1 MKKLK
6 TGLKNLNGTLWFG
19 IFLSFSLL
27 SPAVRAQEI
36 DPQYISIVDGLAA
49 TSVLGILQDSFGLLW
64 ISTANGLQK
73 YDGYSF
79 QSFKN
84 EPENPNSLLNNNC
97 YGLLE
102 DADHNIWVATDLG
115 ISKYD
120 RDKNSF
126 VNYDFNKQFHT
137 TGNANMAFGL
147 FMDRGNRF
155 WAATIGHGIMR
166 YDPIADQW
174 NPAEYLINDQDGI
187 QPATGFTTSFAED
200 HKGRLWTG
208 SIHGLLVAKNAE
220 SPFMPVTIK
229 NEDSIDFTTSENGVT
244 ALFADTAGIIWITTR
259 NGIYKYDPQ
268 TEIIKTIK
276 EYHDAPLNFFNQW
289 NCLGQD
295 KDGNV
300 WISNNYR
307 GVLKFDGIT
316 DRFQE
321 MKIAG
326 SLEIKNL
333 GYEVITTRFA
343 MDKSGIFWFGTVNR
357 GLFKYNPLSKPFK
370 LYQNNPTDATTMGKN
385 AVFGLL
391 ASKVHPG
398 TVYVGLRG
406 GKIDVFDEQKQTF
419 RHIDYPAVNDT
430 YGGAVRGMVEDA
442 DGGIWLGTWGDGL
455 IELDPNYK
463 EVRRFEYDSLSNN
476 SLSNNAVRVLKK
488 DDEGNYWVGT
498 NGGLNIFRPETGN
511 FTRIQSKMTRT
522 YPQALTDKINQWL
535 TKKQK
540 VVAIEKVTDNQ
551 DLTQSIEIHKAG
563 TYLVATVGEGDAA
576 SMADYGWLENSAK
589 DTIWSSINI
598 TRSFHAGGGIKNRIF
613 IDTVKL
619 KTGKYTLRY
628 FSDDSHSFEKWNVPG
643 PTTTSLYGIALFT
656 LDDPTNLKSIE
667 SLLEEKQVDD
677 AIKGFNIQDIEIGPK
692 YVWIATDSDGFNR
705 MDRKTHAVKTY
716 SHRIGNNNSLSNDF
730 ISDLYL
736 ANDSTL
742 WIATNGGLDK
752 FDPLTEK
759 FTHYTE
765 VDGLPTNYLS
775 TIVPGDNGELWIS
788 TQNGLSQMV
797 NSKTIDKVT
806 FINYNSQDGLGG
818 DNFIPLGG
826 VRSSNGKF
834 YFGGDHGL
842 NEFDKISANQVPP
855 QVILSDFLISNKSV
869 RSMGEESPI
878 TQNLATLDQMD
889 LGYTQNDLSFEFS
902 ALHYANPQKNQYA
915 HMLEGFDTDWIYDN
929 RNYASYT
936 NLDPG
941 NYTFKV
947 RASNAYGVWNENG
960 LTLPITIATPWWRTW
975 WAYVCYALLIVL
987 SILIFDRT
995 MRQRLMR
1002 REREKNQ
1009 EKELAQAREI
1019 EKAYHN
1025 LEVAHENLKATQSQL
1040 IQSEKMASL
1049 GELTAG
1055 IAHEIQNPLNF
1066 VNNFSEV
1073 NSELLTE
1080 LSEEL
1085 AKGNLKEVSNL
1096 IGDINENEKKISF
1109 HGKRADSIVKGM
1121 LQHSRSSS
1129 GTKEPTDI
1137 NALCDEYF
1145 RLAYHGLR
1153 AKDKSFNATME
1164 TAFDESIGKVKIVPQ
1179 DIGRVVLNLI
1189 TNAFYAVTEA
1199 SAKERSNSDYK
1210 PTVWVSTKRISPLRG
1225 NQGGIEISVKDNGPG
1240 IPKEILDKIFQPFFT
1255 TKPAGQGTGLGL
1267 SMSYDIIK
1275 AHGGELKVETK
1286 KGDARPDDP
1295 VGRGTEFIIQLPTV

>member
-6 TGLKNLNGTLWFG
+6 TDLKNLQLTILMG
-19 IFLSFSLL
+19 IYLTFSLL

-49 TSVLGILQDSFGLLW
+49 TTVRDILQDNFGLLW
-64 ISTANGLQK
+64 VATSNGVQK

-84 EPENPNSLLNNNC
+84 DPDNPHSLLNNDC
-97 YGLLE
+97 YSLLE
-102 DADHNIWVATDLG
+102 DTDHNIWVATGQG

-120 RDKNSF
+120 RDKNTF

-137 TGNANMAFGL
+137 TGNASLVLDL
-147 FMDRGNRF
+147 FMDRGNRL
-155 WAATIGHGIMR
+155 WAASIGRGIMR

-174 NPAEYLINDQDGI
+174 NTAEYRINDKDGN
-187 QPATGFTTSFAED
+187 QPAMGFATSFAED
-200 HKGRLWTG
+200 RKGRLYTG
-208 SIHGLLVAKNAE
+208 SKHGLLVAKNVE
-220 SPFMPVTIK
+220 SPFIPVTIT
-229 NEDSIDFTTSENGVT
+229 NENSIDFTTDENGIT
-244 ALFADTAGIIWITTR
+244 NLFVDPTGILWITAR

-268 TEIIKTIK
+268 TEILKIVK
-276 EYHDAPLNFFNQW
+276 EYKLALLNFYNQW
-289 NCLGQD
+289 NCIGLD
-295 KDGNV
+295 KEGNV
-300 WISNNYR
+300 WISNNFR
-307 GVLKFDGIT
+307 GVLRFDGIS
-316 DRFQE
+316 DRYQQ
-321 MKIAG
+321 MKIDG

-333 GYEVITTRFA
+333 GYDVITTRFTV
-343 MDKSGIFWFGTVNR
+343 DNSGILWFGTVNR
-357 GLFKYNPLSKPFK
+357 GLLKYNPLSKPFK
-370 LYQNNPTDATTMGKN
+370 LYQNNPSDATTMGKN

-406 GKIDVFDEQKQTF
+406 GKLDVFDEKSQTF
-419 RHIDYPAVNDT
+419 RHIDYRAINDT
-430 YGGAVRGMVEDA
+430 YGGAVRGMAEDP
-442 DGGIWLGTWGDGL
+442 DGGLWLGTWGDGL

-476 SLSNNAVRVLKK
+476 SLSNNGVRVIKK

-498 NGGLNIFRPETGN
+498 LGGLNILRPETGT
-511 FTRIQSKMTRT
+511 FTRIQSKMSRT
-522 YPQALTDKINQWL
+522 YPQALTDTINQWL
-535 TKKQK
+535 TQKQI
-540 VVAIEKVTDNQ
+540 VASIEKVTDSQ
-551 DLTQSIEIHKAG
+551 DRSQLVEIHKGG
-563 TYLVATVGEGDAA
+563 TYLIAAVGEGDAA
-576 SMADYGWLENSAK
+576 SMADFGWLENATK
-589 DTIWSSINI
+589 DTIWSSTDI
-598 TRSFHAGGGIKNRIF
+598 TKSFHAGGAVKNRIF

-619 KTGKYTLRY
+619 DVGNYTLRY
-628 FSDDSHSFEKWNVPG
+628 ISDDSHSYDKWNAPG
-643 PTTTSLYGIALFT
+643 PTVSRLYGIAFFT
-656 LDDPTNLKSIE
+656 LIDPTKFKSIQP
-667 SLLEEKQVDD
+667 LLKDKLVDD
-677 AIKGFNIQDIEIGPK
+677 AIKGFNIQDIEIGSK
-692 YVWIATDSDGFNR
+692 YIWIATDSDGLNR

-716 SHRIGNNNSLSNDF
+716 FHKVGDTNSLINNF
-730 ISDLYL
+730 IDDLYL

-752 FDPLTEK
+752 FNPLTEK
-759 FTHYTE
+759 FVHYTE
-765 VDGLPTNYLS
+765 SDGLPTNYLS

-788 TQNGLSQMV
+788 TQSGLSQMV
-797 NSKTIDKVT
+797 NSKAIDKVT

-826 VRSSNGKF
+826 VRSSSGKF

-855 QVILSDFLISNKSV
+855 QVILSDFMISNKSV
-869 RSMGEESPI
+869 GFMGEDSPI
-878 TQNLATLDQMD
+878 TESLAKVSQMD

-915 HMLEGFDTDWIYDN
+915 HMLEGFDPDWIYDN

-960 LTLPITIATPWWRTW
+960 LTLPIAIATPWWRTW

-987 SILIFDRT
+987 AIFIFDRV
-995 MRQRLMR
+995 MRQRLLR
-1002 REREKNQ
+1002 KEREKNQ

-1025 LEVAHENLKATQSQL
+1025 LEVAHENLKATQAQL

-1073 NSELLTE
+1073 NSELLSE
-1080 LSEEL
+1080 LKEEL
-1085 AKGNLKEVSNL
+1085 AQGNLE
-1096 IGDINENEKKISF
+1096 DISALADDIDENEKKISF

-1121 LQHSRSSS
+1121 LQHSRNSS
-1129 GTKEPTDI
+1129 GIKESTDI
-1137 NALCDEYF
+1137 NALCDEYL

-1153 AKDKSFNATME
+1153 AKDKSFNAAME
-1164 TAFDESIGKVKIVPQ
+1164 TDFDPSIGKVNVVPQ
-1179 DIGRVVLNLI
+1179 DLGRVVLNLI
-1189 TNAFYAVTEA
+1189 TNAFYAATLPPKGGV
-1199 SAKERSNSDYK
+1199 KDPNHK
-1210 PTVWVSTKRISPLRG
+1210 PTIWVSTKRISPLRG
-1225 NQGGIEISVKDNGPG
+1225 DQEGIEIRVKDNGPG
-1240 IPKEILDKIFQPFFT
+1240 IPEDILDKIFQPFFT

-1275 AHGGELKVETK
+1275 AHGGDLNVMTKQNTELTTN
-1286 KGDARPDDP
+1286 GS
-1295 VGRGTEFIIQLPTV
+1295 GTEFIIKLPL